1 MSLLGAFALGIAVGV
16 SLEALVLS
24 LLAGWRDTPANP
36 RLGPPPHE
44 GQRGG
49 ERWKLQI

>member
-36 RLGPPPHE
+36 RLGHRPHE

>member
-24 LLAGWRDTPANP
+24 LFAGWGDTPANP
-36 RLGPPPHE
+36 RIGHRPDE
-44 GQRGG
+44 GQEGG
-49 ERWKLQI
+49 ERWKLQM